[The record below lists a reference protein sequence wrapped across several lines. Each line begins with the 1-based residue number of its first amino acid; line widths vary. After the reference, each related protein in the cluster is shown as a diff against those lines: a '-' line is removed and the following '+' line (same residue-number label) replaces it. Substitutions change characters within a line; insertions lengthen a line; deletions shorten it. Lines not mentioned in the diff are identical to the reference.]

1 MSQSDASADSEADPA
16 ATPGDA
22 VPGDPNPD
30 GLGDPGGPG
39 ARSWQRLG
47 TVVLAATPIGSAG
60 DATANLRALLAQA
73 DVIAAEDTRTLRTLL
88 HRIGVTPSGTLVS
101 YHDHNERERAGEL
114 VRRAG
119 EGATVAVV
127 SNAGMPTVSDP
138 GYRVAAAAHEAGVP
152 VTALPGPS
160 AVLTALA
167 VSGLATDR
175 FCFEGF
181 LPRKQGERL
190 RVLREVS
197 DERRTMVYFSS
208 PHRLAAELADA
219 ADALGPD
226 RPAAVCRELTKR
238 HEEVRRGGLAELA
251 TWAGEGV
258 RGEITLVI
266 AGAEPVAASTPEEA
280 AAEAIT
286 LAEGG
291 LRLKDAAAQVA
302 ERTGLGKR
310 AIYEAALA
318 LRE

>member
-1 MSQSDASADSEADPA
+1 MA
-16 ATPGDA
+16 
-22 VPGDPNPD
+22 
-30 GLGDPGGPG
+30 DPGGPA
-39 ARSWQRLG
+39 ARSWERLG
-47 TVVLAATPIGSAG
+47 AIVLAATPIGSAG

-88 HRIGVTPSGTLVS
+88 HRIGVTPTGTLVS
-101 YHDHNERERAGEL
+101 YHDHNERERAAEL
-114 VRRAG
+114 VQRASQ
-119 EGATVAVV
+119 GATVAVV
-127 SNAGMPTVSDP
+127 SDAGMPTVSDP

-181 LPRKQGERL
+181 LPRKAGERRRTL
-190 RVLREVS
+190 QEVS
-197 DERRTMVYFSS
+197 AERRTMVFFSS

-219 ADALGPD
+219 AEVLGAE

-238 HEEVRRGGLAELA
+238 HEEVRRGGLADLA
-251 TWAGEGV
+251 AWAQGGV

-266 AGAEPVAASTPEEA
+266 AGADPAPASTPEEA
-280 AAEAIT
+280 AREAVA

-291 LRLKDAAAQVA
+291 LRLKDAAARIA